1 MTNPFNV
8 LQEDA
13 DDTSTSNV
21 SRKLHKMIRMQ
32 EKNPTVER
40 AKKIKELEAIV
51 NPQKDPPK
59 PPTKK
64 KKKNKISVKKAN
76 IEKEKQR
83 VRDEKFKER
92 EKKRLEK
99 EEEEKIQKEQYEQ
112 YKSAMQKKYNQR
124 SRNKLLTEKKADELI
139 DKFTDTDLITESWKN
154 NFRGIKYHALLVL
167 SYKGI
172 PSDIMRIIMKDLK
185 KEIYVSPMKSLI
197 QSDIY
202 DYIRRKFK
210 NNVTERKLKLRYHP
224 DKNNN
229 YTNQLFI
236 FLKNIMDTKFEV

>member
-1 MTNPFNV
+1 MTNPYNV
-8 LQEDA
+8 LQEDP

-21 SRKLHKMIRMQ
+21 SRKLNKMIRMQ

-51 NPQKDPPK
+51 NPQKDTPK

-64 KKKNKISVKKAN
+64 KKKKSVKKDN
-76 IEKEKQR
+76 IEKEKQKI
-83 VRDEKFKER
+83 RDKKFKER

-99 EEEEKIQKEQYEQ
+99 EEEEKIQKELYEQ
-112 YKSAMQKKYNQR
+112 YKSDMQKKNNKR
-124 SRNKLLTEKKADELI
+124 SRNKMLTEEKADELI
-139 DKFTDTDLITESWKN
+139 DKFTDTDLIKEFRKN
-154 NFRGIKYHALLVL
+154 NFRGIKYHALLML

-185 KEIYVSPMKSLI
+185 KFIYVTPMKSLI

-210 NNVTERKLKLRYHP
+210 NTVTERKLKLHYHP